1 MCCETCPCFD
11 LKRKVC
17 VSNFCIED
25 DFEKEELYE
34 ELENE
39 RKSLEQDLI
48 KEREDKEFW
57 EHY

>member
-1 MCCETCPCFD
+1 MCCKTCPCFD
-11 LKRKVC
+11 LKHKVC
-17 VSNFCIED
+17 VSNFCIEE

-48 KEREDKEFW
+48 KELKD
-57 EHY
+57 